1 MQDRRYIMN
10 EKTLKKELTKARISE
25 TDFLIRRKK
34 QKPSY
39 IDSKIEKYVPE
50 GLAGTLE
57 SAFTKAFEIVFRDGT
72 GIIKKTYGRG
82 GSDSDDIGRLRSRAR
97 LILARDTVI
106 TAAEGAGLGFAGIG
120 LLDIPVVT
128 AVLLRNI
135 YQLVECYGFD
145 YESKTEQVFILKLI
159 EAGLSYGENAERLN
173 DELNALMEQIDSE
186 DYTYYGLISQQIKT
200 ASEAVSKEVLY
211 MKFIQTIPIAGAAG
225 GISNLT
231 CLNKVGR
238 FAELKYRKR
247 FIMKMINTQQ
257 EK

>member
-1 MQDRRYIMN
+1 MN

-34 QKPSY
+34 QKQSY

-57 SAFTKAFEIVFRDGT
+57 AAFTKAFEIVFRDGT

-82 GSDSDDIGRLRSRAR
+82 SSDNDDIVMLRNRAR
-97 LILARDTVI
+97 AILAKDTVV
-106 TAAEGAGLGFAGIG
+106 TAAEGTGLGLAGIG
-120 LLDIPVVT
+120 LPDIPVFT

-135 YQLVECYGFD
+135 YQLAECYGFD

-159 EAGLSYGENAERLN
+159 KTGLSYGESAEKLN
-173 DELNALMEQIDSE
+173 DELNALMEQIDNE
-186 DYTYYGLISQQIKT
+186 DYTYYGLISQQIKA

-211 MKFIQTIPIAGAAG
+211 MKFIQTIPVVGAAG

-247 FIMKMINTQQ
+247 FIMKTINTQQ

>member
-1 MQDRRYIMN
+1 MN

-34 QKPSY
+34 QKQSY

-57 SAFTKAFEIVFRDGT
+57 AAFTKAFEIIFRDGT

-82 GSDSDDIGRLRSRAR
+82 SSDNEDLVMLRNRAR
-97 LILARDTVI
+97 AIIAKDTVV
-106 TAAEGAGLGFAGIG
+106 TAAEGTGLGLAGIG
-120 LLDIPVVT
+120 LPDIPVFT

-135 YQLVECYGFD
+135 YQLAECYGFD

-159 EAGLSYGENAERLN
+159 ETGLSYGESAEKLN
-173 DELNALMEQIDSE
+173 DELNALMEQIDNE
-186 DYTYYGLISQQIKT
+186 DYTYYGLISQQIKA

-211 MKFIQTIPIAGAAG
+211 MKFIQTIPVVGAAG

-247 FIMKMINTQQ
+247 FIMKTINTQR

>member
-1 MQDRRYIMN
+1 MN

-34 QKPSY
+34 QKQSY

-57 SAFTKAFEIVFRDGT
+57 AAFTKAFEIIFRDGT

-82 GSDSDDIGRLRSRAR
+82 SSDNDDIVMLRNRAR
-97 LILARDTVI
+97 AILAKDTVV
-106 TAAEGAGLGFAGIG
+106 TAAEGTGLGLVGIG
-120 LLDIPVVT
+120 LPDIPVFT

-135 YQLVECYGFD
+135 YQLAECYGFD

-159 EAGLSYGENAERLN
+159 ETGLSYGESAEKLN
-173 DELNALMEQIDSE
+173 DELNALMEQIDNE
-186 DYTYYGLISQQIKT
+186 DYTYYGLISQQIKA

-211 MKFIQTIPIAGAAG
+211 MKFIQTIPVVGAVG

-247 FIMKMINTQQ
+247 FIMKTINTQQ

>member
-1 MQDRRYIMN
+1 MN

-34 QKPSY
+34 QKQSY

-57 SAFTKAFEIVFRDGT
+57 AAFTKAFEIIFRDGT

-82 GSDSDDIGRLRSRAR
+82 SSDNDDIVMLRNRAR
-97 LILARDTVI
+97 AILAKDTVV
-106 TAAEGAGLGFAGIG
+106 TAAEGTGLGLAGIG
-120 LLDIPVVT
+120 LPDIPVFT

-135 YQLVECYGFD
+135 YQLAECYGFD

-159 EAGLSYGENAERLN
+159 ETGLSYGESAEKLN
-173 DELNALMEQIDSE
+173 DELNALMEQIDNE
-186 DYTYYGLISQQIKT
+186 DYTYYGLISQQIKA
-200 ASEAVSKEVLY
+200 ASEAVSKEILY
-211 MKFIQTIPIAGAAG
+211 MKFIQTIPVVGAAG

-247 FIMKMINTQQ
+247 FIMKTINTQQ

>member
-1 MQDRRYIMN
+1 MN

-34 QKPSY
+34 QKQSY
-39 IDSKIEKYVPE
+39 IDSKIEKYVPD

-57 SAFTKAFEIVFRDGT
+57 AAFTKAFEIVFRDGT

-82 GSDSDDIGRLRSRAR
+82 SSDNDDIVMLRNRAR
-97 LILARDTVI
+97 AILAKDTVV
-106 TAAEGAGLGFAGIG
+106 TAAEGTGLGLAGIG
-120 LLDIPVVT
+120 LPDIPVFT

-135 YQLVECYGFD
+135 YQLAECYGFD

-159 EAGLSYGENAERLN
+159 ETGLSYGESAEKLN
-173 DELNALMEQIDSE
+173 DELNALMEQIDNE
-186 DYTYYGLISQQIKT
+186 DYTYYGLISQQIKA

-211 MKFIQTIPIAGAAG
+211 MKFIQTIPVVGAAG

-247 FIMKMINTQQ
+247 FIMKTINTQQ

>member
-1 MQDRRYIMN
+1 MN

-34 QKPSY
+34 QKQSY

-57 SAFTKAFEIVFRDGT
+57 AAFTKAFEIIFRDGT

-82 GSDSDDIGRLRSRAR
+82 SSDNDDIVMLRNRAR
-97 LILARDTVI
+97 AILAKDTVV
-106 TAAEGAGLGFAGIG
+106 TAAEGTGLGLAGIG
-120 LLDIPVVT
+120 LPDIPVFT

-135 YQLVECYGFD
+135 YQLAECYGFD
-145 YESKTEQVFILKLI
+145 YESKTEKVFILKLI
-159 EAGLSYGENAERLN
+159 ETGLSYGESAEKLN
-173 DELNALMEQIDSE
+173 DELNALMEQIDNE
-186 DYTYYGLISQQIKT
+186 DYTYYGLISQQIKAT
-200 ASEAVSKEVLY
+200 SEAVSKEVLY
-211 MKFIQTIPIAGAAG
+211 MKFIQTIPVVGAAG

-247 FIMKMINTQQ
+247 FIMKTINTQQ

>member
-1 MQDRRYIMN
+1 MN

-25 TDFLIRRKK
+25 TDFLIKRKK
-34 QKPSY
+34 QKQSY
-39 IDSKIEKYVPE
+39 IDSKIEKYVPK
-50 GLAGTLE
+50 GLAGTLTA
-57 SAFTKAFEIVFRDGT
+57 AFTKAFEIIFRDGT

-82 GSDSDDIGRLRSRAR
+82 SSDNDDIVMLRNRAR
-97 LILARDTVI
+97 AILAKDTVV
-106 TAAEGAGLGFAGIG
+106 TAAEGTGLGLAGIG
-120 LLDIPVVT
+120 LPDIPVFT

-135 YQLVECYGFD
+135 YQLAECYGFD

-159 EAGLSYGENAERLN
+159 ETGLSYGESAEKLN
-173 DELNALMEQIDSE
+173 DELNALMEQIDNE
-186 DYTYYGLISQQIKT
+186 DYTYYGLILQQIKA

-211 MKFIQTIPIAGAAG
+211 MKFIQTIPVVGAAG

-247 FIMKMINTQQ
+247 FIMKTINTQQ

>member
-1 MQDRRYIMN
+1 MN

-34 QKPSY
+34 QKQSY
-39 IDSKIEKYVPE
+39 IDSKIEKYVPD
-50 GLAGTLE
+50 GIAGTLE
-57 SAFTKAFEIVFRDGT
+57 AAFTKAFEIIFRDGT

-82 GSDSDDIGRLRSRAR
+82 SSDNDDIVMLRNRAR
-97 LILARDTVI
+97 AILAKDTVV
-106 TAAEGAGLGFAGIG
+106 TAAEGTGLGLAGIG
-120 LLDIPVVT
+120 LPDIPVFT

-135 YQLVECYGFD
+135 YQLAECYGFD

-159 EAGLSYGENAERLN
+159 ETGLSYGESAEKLN
-173 DELNALMEQIDSE
+173 DELNALMEQIDNE
-186 DYTYYGLISQQIKT
+186 DYTYYGLISQQIKA

-211 MKFIQTIPIAGAAG
+211 MKFIQTIPVVGAAG

-247 FIMKMINTQQ
+247 FIMKTINTQQ

>member
-1 MQDRRYIMN
+1 MN

-34 QKPSY
+34 QKQSY

-57 SAFTKAFEIVFRDGT
+57 AAFTKAFEIVFRDGT

-82 GSDSDDIGRLRSRAR
+82 SSDNDDIVMLRNRAR
-97 LILARDTVI
+97 AILAKDTVV
-106 TAAEGAGLGFAGIG
+106 TAAEGTGLGLAGIG
-120 LLDIPVVT
+120 LPDIPVFT
-128 AVLLRNI
+128 AVLLRDI
-135 YQLVECYGFD
+135 YQLAECYGFD

-159 EAGLSYGENAERLN
+159 ETGLSYGESAEKLN
-173 DELNALMEQIDSE
+173 DELNALMEQIDNE
-186 DYTYYGLISQQIKT
+186 DYTYYGLISQQIKA

-211 MKFIQTIPIAGAAG
+211 MKFIQTIPVVGAAG

-247 FIMKMINTQQ
+247 FIMKTINTQQ

>member
-1 MQDRRYIMN
+1 MN

-34 QKPSY
+34 QKQSY

-57 SAFTKAFEIVFRDGT
+57 AAFTKAFEIIFRDGT

-82 GSDSDDIGRLRSRAR
+82 SSDNDDIVMLRNRAR
-97 LILARDTVI
+97 AILAKDTVV
-106 TAAEGAGLGFAGIG
+106 TAAEGTGLGLAGIG
-120 LLDIPVVT
+120 LPDIPVFT

-135 YQLVECYGFD
+135 YQLAECYGFD

-159 EAGLSYGENAERLN
+159 ETGLSYGESAEKLN
-173 DELNALMEQIDSE
+173 DELNALMEQIDNE
-186 DYTYYGLISQQIKT
+186 DYTYYGLISQQIKA
-200 ASEAVSKEVLY
+200 ASETVSKEVLY
-211 MKFIQTIPIAGAAG
+211 MKFIQTIPVVGAAG

-247 FIMKMINTQQ
+247 FIMKTINTQQ

>member
-1 MQDRRYIMN
+1 MN

-34 QKPSY
+34 QKQSY

-57 SAFTKAFEIVFRDGT
+57 AAFTKAFEIIFRDGT

-82 GSDSDDIGRLRSRAR
+82 SSDNDDIVMLRNRAR
-97 LILARDTVI
+97 AILAKDTVV
-106 TAAEGAGLGFAGIG
+106 TAAEGTGLGLAGIG
-120 LLDIPVVT
+120 LPDIPVFT

-135 YQLVECYGFD
+135 YQLAECYGFD

-159 EAGLSYGENAERLN
+159 ETGLSYGESAEKLN
-173 DELNALMEQIDSE
+173 DELNALMEQIDNE
-186 DYTYYGLISQQIKT
+186 DYTYYGLISQQIKA

-211 MKFIQTIPIAGAAG
+211 MKFIQTIPVVGAAG

-247 FIMKMINTQQ
+247 FSMKTINTQQ

>member
-1 MQDRRYIMN
+1 MN

-34 QKPSY
+34 QKQSH

-57 SAFTKAFEIVFRDGT
+57 AAFTKAFEIVFRDGT

-82 GSDSDDIGRLRSRAR
+82 SSDNDDIVMLRNRAR
-97 LILARDTVI
+97 AILAKDTVV
-106 TAAEGAGLGFAGIG
+106 TAAEGTGLGLAGIG
-120 LLDIPVVT
+120 LPDIPVFT

-135 YQLVECYGFD
+135 YQLAECYGFD

-159 EAGLSYGENAERLN
+159 ETGLSYGESAEKLN
-173 DELNALMEQIDSE
+173 DELNALMEQIDNE
-186 DYTYYGLISQQIKT
+186 DYTYYGLISQQIKA

-211 MKFIQTIPIAGAAG
+211 MKFIQTIPVVGAAG

-247 FIMKMINTQQ
+247 FIMKTINTQQ

>member
-1 MQDRRYIMN
+1 MN

-34 QKPSY
+34 QKQSY

-57 SAFTKAFEIVFRDGT
+57 AAFTKAFEIIFRDGT

-82 GSDSDDIGRLRSRAR
+82 SSDNDDIVMLRNRAR
-97 LILARDTVI
+97 AILAKDTVV
-106 TAAEGAGLGFAGIG
+106 TAAEGTGLGLAGIG
-120 LLDIPVVT
+120 LPDIPVFT

-135 YQLVECYGFD
+135 YQLAECYGFD

-159 EAGLSYGENAERLN
+159 ETGLSYGESAEKLN
-173 DELNALMEQIDSE
+173 DELNALMEQIDNE
-186 DYTYYGLISQQIKT
+186 DYTYYGLISQQIKA

-211 MKFIQTIPIAGAAG
+211 MKFIQTIPVVGAAG

-231 CLNKVGR
+231 CLNKVVR

-247 FIMKMINTQQ
+247 FIMKTINTQQ

>member
-1 MQDRRYIMN
+1 MN

-34 QKPSY
+34 QKQSY

-57 SAFTKAFEIVFRDGT
+57 AAFTKAFEIIFRDGT

-82 GSDSDDIGRLRSRAR
+82 SSDNDDIVMLRNRAR
-97 LILARDTVI
+97 AILAKDTVV
-106 TAAEGAGLGFAGIG
+106 TAAEGTGLGLAGIG
-120 LLDIPVVT
+120 LPDIPVFT

-135 YQLVECYGFD
+135 YQLAECYGFD

-159 EAGLSYGENAERLN
+159 ETGLSYGESAEKLN
-173 DELNALMEQIDSE
+173 DELNALMEQIDNE
-186 DYTYYGLISQQIKT
+186 DYTYYGLISQQIKA

-211 MKFIQTIPIAGAAG
+211 MKFIQTIPVVGAAG

-247 FIMKMINTQQ
+247 FITKTINTQQ

>member
-1 MQDRRYIMN
+1 MN

-34 QKPSY
+34 QKQSY
-39 IDSKIEKYVPE
+39 IDSKIEKYVPD
-50 GLAGTLE
+50 GIAGTLE
-57 SAFTKAFEIVFRDGT
+57 AAFTKAFEIIFRDGT

-82 GSDSDDIGRLRSRAR
+82 SSDNDDIVMLRNRAR
-97 LILARDTVI
+97 AILAKDTVV
-106 TAAEGAGLGFAGIG
+106 TAAEGTGLGLAGIG
-120 LLDIPVVT
+120 LPDIPVFT

-135 YQLVECYGFD
+135 YQLAECYGFD

-159 EAGLSYGENAERLN
+159 ETGLSYGESAEKLN
-173 DELNALMEQIDSE
+173 DELNALMEQIDNE
-186 DYTYYGLISQQIKT
+186 DYTYYGLISQQIKA

-211 MKFIQTIPIAGAAG
+211 MKFIQTIPVVGAAG

-247 FIMKMINTQQ
+247 FIMKTIN
-257 EK
+257 K

>member
-1 MQDRRYIMN
+1 MN

-34 QKPSY
+34 QKQSY

-50 GLAGTLE
+50 GLAGILE
-57 SAFTKAFEIVFRDGT
+57 AAFTKAFEIIFRDGT

-82 GSDSDDIGRLRSRAR
+82 SSDNDDIVMLRNRAR
-97 LILARDTVI
+97 AILAKDTVV
-106 TAAEGAGLGFAGIG
+106 TAAEGTGLGLAGIG
-120 LLDIPVVT
+120 LPDIPVFT

-135 YQLVECYGFD
+135 YQLAECYGFD

-159 EAGLSYGENAERLN
+159 ETGLSYGESAEKLN
-173 DELNALMEQIDSE
+173 DELNALMEQIDNE
-186 DYTYYGLISQQIKT
+186 DYTYYGLISQQIKA

-211 MKFIQTIPIAGAAG
+211 MKFIQTIPVVGAAG

-247 FIMKMINTQQ
+247 FIMKTINTQQ

>member
-1 MQDRRYIMN
+1 MN

-25 TDFLIRRKK
+25 TDFLIKRKK
-34 QKPSY
+34 QKQSY
-39 IDSKIEKYVPE
+39 IDSKIEKYVPK
-50 GLAGTLE
+50 GLAGTLTA
-57 SAFTKAFEIVFRDGT
+57 AFTKAFEIIFRDGT
-72 GIIKKTYGRG
+72 GVIKKTYSRYS
-82 GSDSDDIGRLRSRAR
+82 SDNCDISRLHSRAR
-97 LILARDTVI
+97 AILAKDTVI
-106 TAAEGAGLGFAGIG
+106 TASEGTGLGLAGIG
-120 LLDIPVVT
+120 LPDIPVFT

-135 YQLVECYGFD
+135 YQLAECYGFD

-159 EAGLSYGENAERLN
+159 ETGLSYGESAEKLN
-173 DELNALMEQIDSE
+173 DELNALMEQIDNE
-186 DYTYYGLISQQIKT
+186 DYTYYGLISQQIKA

-211 MKFIQTIPIAGAAG
+211 MKFIQTIPVVGAAG

-247 FIMKMINTQQ
+247 FIMKTINTQQ

>member
-1 MQDRRYIMN
+1 MN

-34 QKPSY
+34 QKQSY

-50 GLAGTLE
+50 GLAGTLGA
-57 SAFTKAFEIVFRDGT
+57 AFTKAFEIVFRDGT

-82 GSDSDDIGRLRSRAR
+82 SSDNDDIVMLRNRAR
-97 LILARDTVI
+97 AILAKDTVV
-106 TAAEGAGLGFAGIG
+106 TAAEGTGLGLAGIG
-120 LLDIPVVT
+120 LPDIPVFT

-135 YQLVECYGFD
+135 YQLAECYGFD

-159 EAGLSYGENAERLN
+159 ETGLSYGESAEKLN
-173 DELNALMEQIDSE
+173 DELNALMEQIDNE
-186 DYTYYGLISQQIKT
+186 DYTYYGLISQQIKA

-211 MKFIQTIPIAGAAG
+211 MKFIQTIPVVGAAG

-247 FIMKMINTQQ
+247 FIMKTINTQQ

>member
-1 MQDRRYIMN
+1 MN

-34 QKPSY
+34 QKQSY
-39 IDSKIEKYVPE
+39 IDSKIEKYVPD

-57 SAFTKAFEIVFRDGT
+57 AAFTKAFEIIFRDGT

-82 GSDSDDIGRLRSRAR
+82 SSDNDDIVMLRNRAR
-97 LILARDTVI
+97 AILAKDTVV
-106 TAAEGAGLGFAGIG
+106 TAAEGTGLGLAGIG
-120 LLDIPVVT
+120 LPDIPVFT

-135 YQLVECYGFD
+135 YQLAECYGFD

-159 EAGLSYGENAERLN
+159 ETGLSYGESAEKLN
-173 DELNALMEQIDSE
+173 DELNALMEQIDNE
-186 DYTYYGLISQQIKT
+186 DYTYYGLISQQIKA

-211 MKFIQTIPIAGAAG
+211 MKFIQTIPVVGAAG

-247 FIMKMINTQQ
+247 FIMKTINTQQ

>member
-1 MQDRRYIMN
+1 MN

-34 QKPSY
+34 QKQSY
-39 IDSKIEKYVPE
+39 IDGKIEKYVPE

-57 SAFTKAFEIVFRDGT
+57 AAFTKAFEIVFRDGT

-82 GSDSDDIGRLRSRAR
+82 SSDNDDIVMLRNRAR
-97 LILARDTVI
+97 AILAKDTVV
-106 TAAEGAGLGFAGIG
+106 TAAEGTGLGLAGIG
-120 LLDIPVVT
+120 LPDIPVFT

-135 YQLVECYGFD
+135 YQLAECYGFD

-159 EAGLSYGENAERLN
+159 ETGLSYGESAEKLN
-173 DELNALMEQIDSE
+173 DELNALMEQIDNE
-186 DYTYYGLISQQIKT
+186 DYTYYGLISQQIKA

-211 MKFIQTIPIAGAAG
+211 MKFIQTIPVVGAAG

-247 FIMKMINTQQ
+247 FIMKTINTQQ

>member
-1 MQDRRYIMN
+1 MK

-34 QKPSY
+34 QKQSY

-57 SAFTKAFEIVFRDGT
+57 AAFTKAFEIIFRDGT

-82 GSDSDDIGRLRSRAR
+82 SRDNDDIVMLRNRAR
-97 LILARDTVI
+97 AILAKDTVV
-106 TAAEGAGLGFAGIG
+106 TAAEGTGLGLAGIG
-120 LLDIPVVT
+120 LPDIPVFT

-135 YQLVECYGFD
+135 YQLAECYGFD

-159 EAGLSYGENAERLN
+159 ETGLSYGESAEKLN
-173 DELNALMEQIDSE
+173 DELNALMEQIDNE
-186 DYTYYGLISQQIKT
+186 DYTYYGLISQQIKA

-211 MKFIQTIPIAGAAG
+211 MKFIQTIPVVGAAG

-247 FIMKMINTQQ
+247 FIMKTINTQQ

>member
-1 MQDRRYIMN
+1 MN

-34 QKPSY
+34 QKQSY

-57 SAFTKAFEIVFRDGT
+57 AAFTKAFEIIFRDGT

-82 GSDSDDIGRLRSRAR
+82 SSDNDDIVMLRNRAR
-97 LILARDTVI
+97 AILAKDTVV
-106 TAAEGAGLGFAGIG
+106 TAAEGTGLGLAGIG
-120 LLDIPVVT
+120 LPDIPVFT

-135 YQLVECYGFD
+135 YQLAECYGFD

-159 EAGLSYGENAERLN
+159 ETGLSYGESAEKLN
-173 DELNALMEQIDSE
+173 DELNALMEQIDNE
-186 DYTYYGLISQQIKT
+186 DYTYYGLISQQIKA

-211 MKFIQTIPIAGAAG
+211 MKFIQTIPVVGAAG

-247 FIMKMINTQQ
+247 FIMK
-257 EK
+257 

>member
-1 MQDRRYIMN
+1 MN

-34 QKPSY
+34 QKQSY
-39 IDSKIEKYVPE
+39 IDSKIEKYVPV
-50 GLAGTLE
+50 GVAGTLE
-57 SAFTKAFEIVFRDGT
+57 AAFTKAFEIIFRDGT

-82 GSDSDDIGRLRSRAR
+82 SSDNDDIVMLRNRAR
-97 LILARDTVI
+97 AILAKDTVV
-106 TAAEGAGLGFAGIG
+106 TAAEGTGLGLAGIG
-120 LLDIPVVT
+120 LPDIPVFT

-135 YQLVECYGFD
+135 YQLAECYGFD

-159 EAGLSYGENAERLN
+159 ETGLSYGESAEKLN
-173 DELNALMEQIDSE
+173 DELNALMEQIDNE
-186 DYTYYGLISQQIKT
+186 DYTYYGLISQQIKA

-211 MKFIQTIPIAGAAG
+211 MKFIQTIPVVGAAG

-231 CLNKVGR
+231 CLNNEGR
-238 FAELKYRKR
+238 FAELKYRIR
-247 FIMKMINTQQ
+247 FFMITINTQQ

>member
-1 MQDRRYIMN
+1 MN

-34 QKPSY
+34 QKQSY

-57 SAFTKAFEIVFRDGT
+57 AAFTKAFEIIFRDGT

-82 GSDSDDIGRLRSRAR
+82 SSDNDDIVMLRNKARA
-97 LILARDTVI
+97 ILAKDTVV
-106 TAAEGAGLGFAGIG
+106 TAAEGTGLGLAGIG
-120 LLDIPVVT
+120 LPDIPVFT

-135 YQLVECYGFD
+135 YQLAECYGFD

-159 EAGLSYGENAERLN
+159 ETGLSYGESAEKLN
-173 DELNALMEQIDSE
+173 DELNALMEQIDNE
-186 DYTYYGLISQQIKT
+186 DYTYYGLISQQIKA

-211 MKFIQTIPIAGAAG
+211 MKFIQTIPVVGAAG

-247 FIMKMINTQQ
+247 FIMKTINTQQ

>member
-1 MQDRRYIMN
+1 MN

-25 TDFLIRRKK
+25 TDFLIKRKK
-34 QKPSY
+34 QKQSY
-39 IDSKIEKYVPE
+39 IDSKIEKYVPK
-50 GLAGTLE
+50 GLAGTLTA
-57 SAFTKAFEIVFRDGT
+57 AFTKAFEIIFRDGT

-82 GSDSDDIGRLRSRAR
+82 SSDNDDIVMLRNRAR
-97 LILARDTVI
+97 AILAKDTVV
-106 TAAEGAGLGFAGIG
+106 TAAEGTGLGLAGIG
-120 LLDIPVVT
+120 LPDIPVFT

-135 YQLVECYGFD
+135 YQLAECYGFD

-159 EAGLSYGENAERLN
+159 ETGLSYGESAEKLN
-173 DELNALMEQIDSE
+173 DELNALMEQIDNE

-211 MKFIQTIPIAGAAG
+211 MKFIQTIPVVGAAG

-247 FIMKMINTQQ
+247 FIMKTIN
-257 EK
+257 K

>member
-1 MQDRRYIMN
+1 MN

-34 QKPSY
+34 QKQSY

-50 GLAGTLE
+50 GLAGTLGA
-57 SAFTKAFEIVFRDGT
+57 AFTKAFEIIFRDGT

-82 GSDSDDIGRLRSRAR
+82 SSDNDDIVMLRNRAR
-97 LILARDTVI
+97 AILAKDTVV
-106 TAAEGAGLGFAGIG
+106 TAAEGTGLGLAGIG
-120 LLDIPVVT
+120 LPDIPVFT
-128 AVLLRNI
+128 AVLMRNI
-135 YQLVECYGFD
+135 YQLAECYGFD

-159 EAGLSYGENAERLN
+159 ETGLSYGESAEKLN
-173 DELNALMEQIDSE
+173 DELNALMEQIDNE
-186 DYTYYGLISQQIKT
+186 DYTYYGLISQQIKA

-211 MKFIQTIPIAGAAG
+211 MKFIQTIPVVGAAG

-247 FIMKMINTQQ
+247 FIMKTINTQQ

>member
-1 MQDRRYIMN
+1 MN

-34 QKPSY
+34 QKQSY

-57 SAFTKAFEIVFRDGT
+57 AAFTKAFEIIFRDGT

-82 GSDSDDIGRLRSRAR
+82 SSDNDDIVMLRNRAR
-97 LILARDTVI
+97 AILAKDTVV
-106 TAAEGAGLGFAGIG
+106 TAAEGTGLGLAGIG
-120 LLDIPVVT
+120 LPDIPVFT

-135 YQLVECYGFD
+135 YQLAECYGFD

-159 EAGLSYGENAERLN
+159 ETGLSYGESAEKLN
-173 DELNALMEQIDSE
+173 DELNAFMEQIDNE
-186 DYTYYGLISQQIKT
+186 DYTYYGLISQQIKA

-211 MKFIQTIPIAGAAG
+211 MKFIQTIPVVGAAG

-247 FIMKMINTQQ
+247 FIMKTINTQQ

>member
-1 MQDRRYIMN
+1 MN
-10 EKTLKKELTKARISE
+10 EKTLRKELTKARISE

-34 QKPSY
+34 QKQSY

-57 SAFTKAFEIVFRDGT
+57 AAFTKAFEIIFRDGT

-82 GSDSDDIGRLRSRAR
+82 SSDNDDIVMLRNRAR
-97 LILARDTVI
+97 AILAKDTVV
-106 TAAEGAGLGFAGIG
+106 TAAEGTGLGLAGIG
-120 LLDIPVVT
+120 LPDIPVFT

-135 YQLVECYGFD
+135 YQLAECYGFD
-145 YESKTEQVFILKLI
+145 CESKTEQVFILKLI
-159 EAGLSYGENAERLN
+159 ETGLSYGESAEKLN
-173 DELNALMEQIDSE
+173 DELNALMEQIDNE
-186 DYTYYGLISQQIKT
+186 DYTYYGLISQQIKA

-211 MKFIQTIPIAGAAG
+211 MKFIQTIPVVGAAG

-247 FIMKMINTQQ
+247 FIMKTINTQQ

>member
-1 MQDRRYIMN
+1 MN

-34 QKPSY
+34 QKQSY
-39 IDSKIEKYVPE
+39 IDIKIEKYVPE

-57 SAFTKAFEIVFRDGT
+57 AAFTKAFEIIFRDGT

-82 GSDSDDIGRLRSRAR
+82 SSDNDDIVMLRNRAR
-97 LILARDTVI
+97 AILAKDTVV
-106 TAAEGAGLGFAGIG
+106 TAAEGTGLGLAGIG
-120 LLDIPVVT
+120 LPDIPVFT

-135 YQLVECYGFD
+135 YQLAECYGFD

-159 EAGLSYGENAERLN
+159 ETGLSYGESAEKLN
-173 DELNALMEQIDSE
+173 DELNALMEQIDNE
-186 DYTYYGLISQQIKT
+186 DYTYYGLISQQIKA

-211 MKFIQTIPIAGAAG
+211 MKFIQTIPVVGAAG

-247 FIMKMINTQQ
+247 FIMKTINTQQ

>member
-1 MQDRRYIMN
+1 MN

-34 QKPSY
+34 QKQSY

-57 SAFTKAFEIVFRDGT
+57 AAFTKAFEIIFRDGT

-82 GSDSDDIGRLRSRAR
+82 SSDNDDIVMLRNRAR
-97 LILARDTVI
+97 AILAKDTVV
-106 TAAEGAGLGFAGIG
+106 TAAEGTGLGLAGIG
-120 LLDIPVVT
+120 LPDIPVFT

-135 YQLVECYGFD
+135 YQLAECYGFD

-159 EAGLSYGENAERLN
+159 ETGLSYGESAEKLN
-173 DELNALMEQIDSE
+173 DELNALMEQIDNE
-186 DYTYYGLISQQIKT
+186 DYTYYGLISQQIKV

-211 MKFIQTIPIAGAAG
+211 MKFIQTIPVVGAAG

-247 FIMKMINTQQ
+247 FIMKTINTQQ

>member
-1 MQDRRYIMN
+1 MN

-34 QKPSY
+34 QKQSY
-39 IDSKIEKYVPE
+39 IDSKIEKYVPD

-57 SAFTKAFEIVFRDGT
+57 AAFTKAFEIIFRDGT

-82 GSDSDDIGRLRSRAR
+82 SSDNDDIVMLRNRAR
-97 LILARDTVI
+97 AILAKDTVV
-106 TAAEGAGLGFAGIG
+106 TAAEGTGLGLAGIG
-120 LLDIPVVT
+120 LPDIPVFT

-135 YQLVECYGFD
+135 YQLAECYGFD

-159 EAGLSYGENAERLN
+159 ETGLSYGESAEKLN
-173 DELNALMEQIDSE
+173 DELNALMEQIDNE

-211 MKFIQTIPIAGAAG
+211 MKFIQTIPVVGAAG

-247 FIMKMINTQQ
+247 FIMKTIN
-257 EK
+257 K

>member
-1 MQDRRYIMN
+1 MN

-34 QKPSY
+34 QKQSY

-57 SAFTKAFEIVFRDGT
+57 AAFTKAFEIVFRDGT

-82 GSDSDDIGRLRSRAR
+82 SSDNDDIVMLRNRAR
-97 LILARDTVI
+97 AILAKDTVV
-106 TAAEGAGLGFAGIG
+106 TAAEGTGLGLAGIG
-120 LLDIPVVT
+120 LPDIPVFT

-135 YQLVECYGFD
+135 YQLAECYGFD

-159 EAGLSYGENAERLN
+159 ETGLSYGERAEKLN
-173 DELNALMEQIDSE
+173 DELNALMEQIDNE
-186 DYTYYGLISQQIKT
+186 DYTYYGLISQQIKA

-211 MKFIQTIPIAGAAG
+211 MKFIQTIPVVGAAG

-247 FIMKMINTQQ
+247 FIMKTINTQQ

>member
-1 MQDRRYIMN
+1 MN

-34 QKPSY
+34 QKQSY

-50 GLAGTLE
+50 GLAGTLGA
-57 SAFTKAFEIVFRDGT
+57 AFTKAFEIIFRDGT

-82 GSDSDDIGRLRSRAR
+82 SSDNDDIVMLRNRAR
-97 LILARDTVI
+97 AILAKDTVV
-106 TAAEGAGLGFAGIG
+106 TAAEGTGLGLAGIG
-120 LLDIPVVT
+120 LPDIPVFT

-135 YQLVECYGFD
+135 YQLAECYGFD

-159 EAGLSYGENAERLN
+159 ETGLSYGESAEKLN
-173 DELNALMEQIDSE
+173 DELNAFMEQIDNE
-186 DYTYYGLISQQIKT
+186 DYTYYGLISQQIKA

-211 MKFIQTIPIAGAAG
+211 MKFIQTIPVVGAAG

-247 FIMKMINTQQ
+247 FIMKTINTQQ

>member
-1 MQDRRYIMN
+1 MN
-10 EKTLKKELTKARISE
+10 EKTLKKELAKARISE

-34 QKPSY
+34 QKQSY

-57 SAFTKAFEIVFRDGT
+57 AAFTKAFEIIFRDGT

-82 GSDSDDIGRLRSRAR
+82 SSDNDDIVMLRNRAR
-97 LILARDTVI
+97 VILAKDTVV
-106 TAAEGAGLGFAGIG
+106 TAAEGTGLGLAGIG
-120 LLDIPVVT
+120 LPDIPVFT

-135 YQLVECYGFD
+135 YQLAECYGFD

-159 EAGLSYGENAERLN
+159 ETGLSYGESAEKLN
-173 DELNALMEQIDSE
+173 DELNALMEQIDNE
-186 DYTYYGLISQQIKT
+186 DYTYYGLISQQIKA

-211 MKFIQTIPIAGAAG
+211 MKFIQTIPVVGAAG

-247 FIMKMINTQQ
+247 FIMKTINTQQ

>member
-1 MQDRRYIMN
+1 MN

-34 QKPSY
+34 QKQSY
-39 IDSKIEKYVPE
+39 IDSKIEKYVPD

-57 SAFTKAFEIVFRDGT
+57 AAFTKAFEIIFRDGT

-82 GSDSDDIGRLRSRAR
+82 SSDNDDIVMLRNRAR
-97 LILARDTVI
+97 AILAKDTVV
-106 TAAEGAGLGFAGIG
+106 TAAEGTGLGLAGIG
-120 LLDIPVVT
+120 LPDIPVFT

-135 YQLVECYGFD
+135 YQLAECYGFD
-145 YESKTEQVFILKLI
+145 YESKTEQEYILKIKETSLTYR
-159 EAGLSYGENAERLN
+159 ESPEKLN
-173 DELNALMEQIDSE
+173 DELNALMEQIDNE
-186 DYTYYGLISQQIKT
+186 DYTYYGLISQQIKA

-211 MKFIQTIPIAGAAG
+211 MKFIQTIPVVGAAG

-247 FIMKMINTQQ
+247 FIMKTINTQQ

>member
-1 MQDRRYIMN
+1 MN

-25 TDFLIRRKK
+25 PDFLIRRKK
-34 QKPSY
+34 QKQSY
-39 IDSKIEKYVPE
+39 IDSKIEKYVPD

-57 SAFTKAFEIVFRDGT
+57 AAFIKAFEIIFRDGT

-82 GSDSDDIGRLRSRAR
+82 SSDNDDIVMLRNRAR
-97 LILARDTVI
+97 AILAKDTVV
-106 TAAEGAGLGFAGIG
+106 TAAEGTGLGLAGIG
-120 LLDIPVVT
+120 LPDIPVFT

-135 YQLVECYGFD
+135 YQLAECYGFD

-159 EAGLSYGENAERLN
+159 ETGLSYGESAEKLN
-173 DELNALMEQIDSE
+173 DELNALMEQIDNE
-186 DYTYYGLISQQIKT
+186 DYTYYGLISQQIKA

-211 MKFIQTIPIAGAAG
+211 MKFIQTIPVVGAAG

-247 FIMKMINTQQ
+247 FIMKTINTQQ